1 MNRGL
6 ARQETF
12 LSADC
17 YSAFLDTLSE
27 SHQRFQVHVHAYC
40 LMGNHYHLLLHTP
53 QGNLSRAMRHING
66 VYTQRFNRLHGRD
79 GPLFRG
85 RYKAILVEAD
95 QYHLSLT
102 RYIHRNPI
110 ETRRPLADQLEEYP
124 WSSYPAYLNLCK
136 SPGWLY
142 RDFTYAAL
150 GRRDKYR
157 GYRQFVEQGVD
168 EEVAAFYER
177 QRQSPFLG
185 GEVFQEEMR
194 SRLGEIPPEVSGVA
208 GDGDTS
214 VGYVTIV
221 EVVAMVFERQADDLY
236 KRSAPGR
243 SGANPARAVA
253 MWLCQDL
260 AGMTLPE
267 IGEVFGGVHYSAV
280 SQAVRRIKEKVRGS
294 AELSRLFEA
303 ARVKVSGRGL

>member
-6 ARQETF
+6 ARQKIF
-12 LSADC
+12 LNADC
-17 YSAFLDTLSE
+17 YSAFLNTLAE
-27 SHQRFQVHVHAYC
+27 AHQRFQVQVHAYC
-40 LMGNHYHLLLHTP
+40 LMGNHYHLLIHTP
-53 QGNLSRAMRHING
+53 LGNLSRAMRHING
-66 VYTQRFNRLHGRD
+66 VYTQRFNRLQGRD

-95 QYHLSLT
+95 SYHLPLT

-110 ETRRPLADQLEEYP
+110 ETRQPLVDSLEAYR
-124 WSSYPAYLNLCK
+124 WSSYPAFLNLCK
-136 SPGWLY
+136 SPDWLY

-150 GRRDKYR
+150 GRRDKYQ

-185 GEVFQEEMR
+185 GEAFQAEMR
-194 SRLGEIPPEVSGVA
+194 SRLGEIPPEVNGVA
-208 GDGDTS
+208 GDGGTS
-214 VGYVTIV
+214 VGHVTIV
-221 EVVAMVFERQADDLY
+221 EAVATVFERQADDLY

-267 IGEVFGGVHYSAV
+267 IGAVFGGVHYSAV

-303 ARVKVSGRGL
+303 ARGEVLGSGL